1 VKPGDDL
8 PVGVWVHGG
17 VSSNSLISRRQ
28 SYLIPNCC

>member
-17 VSSNSLISRRQ
+17 VSSISLISRRR
-28 SYLIPNCC
+28 SYFPSCC